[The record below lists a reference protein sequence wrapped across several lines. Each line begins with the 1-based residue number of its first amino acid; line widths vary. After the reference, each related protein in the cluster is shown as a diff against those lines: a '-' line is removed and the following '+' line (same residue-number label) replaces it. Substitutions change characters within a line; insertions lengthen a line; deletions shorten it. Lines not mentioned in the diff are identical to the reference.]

1 MKDCAGVFAND
12 RANLLDGKKHSGFV
26 IRQHDRDN
34 PCIATQSFPEI
45 IKIKLAILIDFQ
57 PRNYTADFGEML
69 AQITHRFMFDT
80 SGDDV
85 APGRVLLQK
94 TTDRP
99 VVGLGAA
106 RGEDNLA
113 GVLCAQQVRDLC
125 ARVFDRVAHSATEL
139 IGGRWIAVERCQVR
153 LHRLEYFRGYAGG
166 RVVVQ
171 VNHFRVQ
178 ASKYIATPRFTKR
191 SQRFGTVVNLKSSAE
206 ITQRKP

>member
-1 MKDCAGVFAND
+1 
-12 RANLLDGKKHSGFV
+12 
-26 IRQHDRDN
+26 
-34 PCIATQSFPEI
+34 
-45 IKIKLAILIDFQ
+45 
-57 PRNYTADFGEML
+57 ML

-80 SGDDV
+80 GGDDV

-191 SQRFGTVVNLKSSAE
+191 SQRFGTVVNLKSSADYAE
-206 ITQRKP
+206 KALNQDATSDSLGADILALIFPGTIHNLIRRQCWRSSI